1 MKRECLK
8 KDMNIIG
15 KLKQADEKIHE
26 QEEEIK
32 TLQTKLSNAKTESDH
47 LLINKENEF
56 KVMIHK
62 DNKKFII

>member
-1 MKRECLK
+1 MFE

-15 KLKQADEKIHE
+15 KLKQADENINE

-32 TLQTKLSNAKTESDH
+32 TLHTKLSNAKKESDH
-47 LLINKENEF
+47 LLIYKENEF
-56 KVMIHK
+56 KGMIYK